1 MQRIKPGQF
10 ISGSDDKNQNIR
22 RRNLC
27 RRKGKSKMNRT
38 SAATRIT
45 DQELENL
52 KVATIKRKIAVS
64 ELLRN
69 CVYCFLDEP
78 EKTLKFQKDILGAK
92 AQGKCFK

>member
-1 MQRIKPGQF
+1 M
-10 ISGSDDKNQNIR
+10 S
-22 RRNLC
+22 
-27 RRKGKSKMNRT
+27 RT

-69 CVYCFLDEP
+69 CVHCFLDEP
-78 EKTLKFQKDILGAK
+78 EKTLKFQKEILGAK
-92 AQGKCFK
+92 AQGKCFR